1 MSEITPR
8 PSDSNQHAPSQPWA
22 DPTTTEQMVYDTG
35 YRLARSMV
43 EKIGLSDVNKR
54 LEEENG
60 KLSKLA
66 LENAVTGLP
75 NRAAFMQD
83 FEQRVAGG
91 EELAIAFM
99 DIDHLKTVNDNYGHK
114 TGDDVLRGVGKVS
127 SEVIN
132 GAGGQLEAQV
142 REGDTVYHLSGDE
155 YAFIFGAEQRSG
167 EKLSTDE
174 RLEAIRTHLVETVDQ
189 YARLCLPPE
198 WNVGASV
205 GIVVHRPG
213 DSLKD
218 TLAAADAEMYRYKA
232 ERHAATGT
240 TPR

>member
-1 MSEITPR
+1 MSESIPQYIN
-8 PSDSNQHAPSQPWA
+8 PVAGVASEPWPE
-22 DPTTTEQMVYDTG
+22 PTKIEQMVYETG
-35 YRLARSMV
+35 YTLARKMV
-43 EKIGLSDVNKR
+43 DNIDLIFINGNLT
-54 LEEENG
+54 EENNR
-60 KLSKLA
+60 LSKLV

-83 FEQRVAGG
+83 FERRVAGG
-91 EELAIAFM
+91 DELAIAFM
-99 DIDHLKTVNDNYGHK
+99 DIDHFKAVNDNYGHG
-114 TGDDVLRGVGKVS
+114 TGDDVLRGVGEVS
-127 SEVIN
+127 SDVIN
-132 GAGGQLEAQV
+132 GAGGQLKAQV

-155 YAFIFGAEQRSG
+155 YAFIFGAEQRG
-167 EKLSTDE
+167 DEKLSTDE
-174 RLEAIRTHLVETVDQ
+174 RLEAIRTHLVETVAR

-218 TLAAADAEMYRYKA
+218 TLAAADAEMYRKKA
-232 ERHAATGT
+232 ARHTDNGT